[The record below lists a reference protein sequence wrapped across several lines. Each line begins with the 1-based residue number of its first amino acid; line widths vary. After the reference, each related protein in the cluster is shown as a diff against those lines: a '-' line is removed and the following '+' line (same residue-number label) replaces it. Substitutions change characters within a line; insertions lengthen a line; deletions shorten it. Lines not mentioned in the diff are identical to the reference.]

1 MSSDK
6 KKKTK
11 KPSNT
16 SKLKSG
22 SDSSSKSDK
31 NNSGERKKYKPKRK
45 PIRRKKPRPEET
57 KHLTNSLAVFG
68 LPDPFAPKD
77 DEDKKRGPPQ
87 PQSLRKHGEKELSEL
102 LADALSKSGHVDR
115 GTHSFHTYPAAM
127 HPDMA
132 KLIISE
138 LPGAVHDP
146 FCGGGT
152 V

>member
-11 KPSNT
+11 KTSNT

-22 SDSSSKSDK
+22 SNSSSKGDK
-31 NNSGERKKYKPKRK
+31 NKSGERKKYKPKRK
-45 PIRRKKPRPEET
+45 PNSRRKKPRPEET

-115 GTHSFHTYPAAM
+115 GTHSFHYQFIR
-127 HPDMA
+127 
-132 KLIISE
+132 LE
-138 LPGAVHDP
+138 
-146 FCGGGT
+146 
-152 V
+152 